1 MLKKSVQDIAPIIGA
16 KVIGEPQLEI
26 TAVLPLEQAD
36 NCSISFINDQKYLP
50 LVANSDVAA
59 IIVND
64 TSYEALND
72 LNKTFLI
79 VSDPYV
85 AYAKVA
91 QLFDNTPKPK
101 AQIAE
106 SSSIAKSAI
115 IGKNVSIG
123 SNVVIH
129 EDCKIGDNCI
139 IHANVVI
146 GKNSSL
152 GDNCLIYPNVS
163 IYHNCQIGK
172 DVIIHANS
180 VIGADGFGY
189 ANEKGHWIKIP
200 QVGRVIIGN
209 NVEIGAHT
217 AIDRGALNDTKIGN
231 GVILDNHIHIA
242 HNVEIGDHTA
252 IAGCT
257 AIAGSTKVGKHC
269 TIAGRVSIIGHLTV
283 CDNVHIT
290 ACTFVNKSIKEPGAY
305 SSGTTFQSN
314 KDWQKS
320 AVRFRQLDSM
330 WRQIKN
336 LTKEIATLKKT
347 GKNN

>member
-1 MLKKSVQDIAPIIGA
+1 MKKNVQDIASIIGA
-16 KVIGEPQLEI
+16 KIIGEPQLEI
-26 TAVLPLEQAD
+26 TAVLPLEHAD
-36 NCSISFINDQKYLP
+36 NCSISFINDKKYLP
-50 LVANSDVAA
+50 LVASSDVAV

-64 TSYEALND
+64 DFYETLKG

-79 VSDPYV
+79 VSEPYV

-91 QLFDNTPKPK
+91 QLFDSTPKPEPG
-101 AQIAE
+101 IVE
-106 SSSIAKSAI
+106 SASVAKSAL
-115 IGKNVSIG
+115 IGENVFIG

-129 EDCKIGDNCI
+129 ENCKIGKNSI
-139 IHANVVI
+139 IHANTVI
-146 GKNSSL
+146 GEGAIL
-152 GDNCLIYPNVS
+152 GDNCLIYPSVS
-163 IYHNCQIGK
+163 IYHDCQIGCG
-172 DVIIHANS
+172 VIIHANS

-189 ANEKGHWIKIP
+189 ANEKGRWIKIP
-200 QVGRVIIGN
+200 QVGRVVIGN
-209 NVEIGAHT
+209 NVEVGAHT
-217 AIDRGALNDTKIGN
+217 AIDRGALSDTKIGN

-257 AIAGSTKVGKHC
+257 AIAGSTKVGKYC

-290 ACTFVNKSIKEPGAY
+290 ACTFVNKSIKESGAY

-336 LTKEIATLKKT
+336 LSKEIAALKNR
-347 GKNN
+347 KNS